1 MIKSLRSQL
10 GKFYRTQR
18 LQLTSC
24 TILNNR
30 QDACSTRK
38 FIFCGTGILPVHKRL
53 IENGVRSQLQP
64 TIKLILGLILC
75 LGIISIPAT
84 IANASDLS
92 RQPVTEITVSL
103 GSEAGELKFFPNL
116 LEFESGK
123 RYKLVLKNPSQQKHY
138 FTAKNFA
145 DASWTQKVEAGKVEI
160 KGAIHELELKPG
172 AMAEWVFVPMKS
184 GTYNL
189 RCTVAG
195 HTEAGMIGKIAIGS

>member
-1 MIKSLRSQL
+1 MLKSFCSQL
-10 GKFYRTQR
+10 VQFYHSQR
-18 LQLTSC
+18 FPQT
-24 TILNNR
+24 
-30 QDACSTRK
+30 
-38 FIFCGTGILPVHKRL
+38 F
-53 IENGVRSQLQP
+53 
-64 TIKLILGLILC
+64 KLILGLILC
-75 LGIISIPAT
+75 LGAISIPAT

-103 GSEAGELKFFPNL
+103 GSGTGELKFFPNL

-123 RYKLVLKNPSQQKHY
+123 RYKLVLKNPSSQKHY

-195 HTEAGMIGKIAIGS
+195 HTEAGMIGKIALAKPSKRIAS